1 MLSVTISFQLF
12 DKGPGAWKANPYLA
26 RSKRFQEIFNDHLEK
41 LHVQLS
47 SSTHLSPQKQWDWLK
62 DRIKSFI
69 RGYQIEKNNW
79 RTKQLKK
86 LQRKRNRILRQ
97 YKNYNVLSAVLP
109 QIEQQIGCLQDA
121 IAEIECL
128 RAGKFWRENNEKSP
142 GFLKR
147 MIKTRETQRCI
158 PVLQHPITSNICYD
172 QDSKR
177 EAVETFCST
186 LYSPDTIEH
195 SALQRLLSNIPDS
208 IKLSEDQRD
217 NITAPIIVEDII

>member
-86 LQRKRNRILRQ
+86 LQSKRNRILRQ

-109 QIEQQIGCLQDA
+109 QVEQQIGCLQDA
-121 IAEIECL
+121 IAEIERL